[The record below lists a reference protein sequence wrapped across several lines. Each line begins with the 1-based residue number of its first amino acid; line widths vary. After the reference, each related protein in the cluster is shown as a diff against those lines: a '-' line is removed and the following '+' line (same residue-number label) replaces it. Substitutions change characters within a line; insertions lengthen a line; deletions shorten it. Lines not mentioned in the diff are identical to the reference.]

1 MLHWG
6 DVAFA
11 PAEWKGKH
19 LHLEQLQVLEEHR
32 NRGIGSALLAA
43 AERAASDRRRE
54 FVSLGLGIDNP
65 NAHRLYE
72 RLGYRDA
79 GLAPIEDGGEFLDRN
94 GNKHRWR
101 ETWVFLLKDL
111 SCRPAGFPGPV
122 AEVSSP
128 RLPQRLETQ
137 KKFARGQERRELGSV
152 RKLGEGAG
160 LGRFWDGLLQGQ
172 QPPAH
177 VVPATELETHVRI
190 YGHALEAHRF
200 VDADARFVGQSDAC
214 ICLVITKGC
223 DHRQQRAVEAATDPV
238 SVKRGVH
245 VDRDVHRPP
254 IGKTV
259 AVARS
264 VGIANYLAVVLAH
277 EPGQRLQTDGHS
289 FTHLVLGGRRCLE

>member
-1 MLHWG
+1 MAPFYDQSAYALQQVAETPEDLDLLVAWRNDRPLGWVMLHWG

-54 FVSLGLGIDNP
+54 FVSLGVGIDNP

-111 SCRPAGFPGPV
+111 GVREK
-122 AEVSSP
+122 AEES
-128 RLPQRLETQ
+128 L
-137 KKFARGQERRELGSV
+137 
-152 RKLGEGAG
+152 
-160 LGRFWDGLLQGQ
+160 
-172 QPPAH
+172 
-177 VVPATELETHVRI
+177 
-190 YGHALEAHRF
+190 
-200 VDADARFVGQSDAC
+200 
-214 ICLVITKGC
+214 
-223 DHRQQRAVEAATDPV
+223 
-238 SVKRGVH
+238 
-245 VDRDVHRPP
+245 
-254 IGKTV
+254 
-259 AVARS
+259 
-264 VGIANYLAVVLAH
+264 
-277 EPGQRLQTDGHS
+277 
-289 FTHLVLGGRRCLE
+289 